1 MASEKIFRSA
11 VFGGF
16 NRSDVISYIEDLRNE
31 ISDLQR
37 KYADKETKINELEDK
52 VGDLT
57 EKCASLNDLQEK
69 YNVQCDTVEAL
80 KNENSL
86 LSFEIKNDQNQNQL
100 LSDLM
105 KIGNNNFWHFYPRN
119 PGVSSLVWGLK
130 SWTLLIFWPKTKTES
145 NKKVNFRNFI
155 SRR

>member
-57 EKCASLNDLQEK
+57 EKCMSLNDLQEK

-105 KIGNNNFWHFYPRN
+105 KIGNIRSFDEKIPRN
-119 PGVSSLVWGLK
+119 
-130 SWTLLIFWPKTKTES
+130 
-145 NKKVNFRNFI
+145 
-155 SRR
+155 

>member
-57 EKCASLNDLQEK
+57 EKCASLMICKRNTMFSAIL
-69 YNVQCDTVEAL
+69 L
-80 KNENSL
+80 KL
-86 LSFEIKNDQNQNQL
+86 
-100 LSDLM
+100 
-105 KIGNNNFWHFYPRN
+105 
-119 PGVSSLVWGLK
+119 
-130 SWTLLIFWPKTKTES
+130 
-145 NKKVNFRNFI
+145 
-155 SRR
+155 